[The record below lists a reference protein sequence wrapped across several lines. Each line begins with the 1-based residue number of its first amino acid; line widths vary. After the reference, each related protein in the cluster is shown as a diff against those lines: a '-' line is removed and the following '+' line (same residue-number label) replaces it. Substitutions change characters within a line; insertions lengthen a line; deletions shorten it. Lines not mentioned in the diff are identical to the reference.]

1 VQEVAGNGRLGFDG
15 SSVGLYDE
23 APSPAVPPAAF
34 ALRSDYFQD
43 IGGISSDPAF
53 AAGFEHIELSLR
65 TWLCGG
71 TVIRQPCSRVA
82 MDLRGLGSGGT
93 ASSGS
98 RPSRGAVTQAEADVA
113 VASIADL
120 WMGAE
125 FKDLAFAARFRDRL
139 PYAVRVSPEA
149 RLPAHVA
156 SARAIASINGYGLP
170 AETAEEAGHGAAGA
184 TRCAPFSSF
193 LREVYPG
200 LAADA
205 PGVKAD
211 FDRAHGER
219 SGAGVSSAA
228 IAPGSLDEVGGR
240 AVVHVVVMPGSVFA
254 VFTRD
259 LYVGFCMHDRAYF
272 HPMIGHRLCVF
283 MHVCVYVLYICI
295 YVCVRIGPA

>member
-1 VQEVAGNGRLGFDG
+1 VADNGRLGFDG
-15 SSVGLYDE
+15 SGVGLFDE
-23 APSPAVPPAAF
+23 APSPAAPSAAF

-43 IGGISSDPAF
+43 IGGIPADPAF
-53 AAGFEHIELSLR
+53 ASGFEHVELSMR

-82 MDLRGLGSGGT
+82 IDMRGVGG
-93 ASSGS
+93 AMAAAGGR
-98 RPSRGAVTQAEADVA
+98 RPVRGAVTQAEADVA

-125 FKDLAFAARFRDRL
+125 FKDLAFAARFRDRV

-156 SARAIASINGYGLP
+156 SARAIALTNGYGLP
-170 AETAEEAGHGAAGA
+170 AASSEEAGADAGA

-205 PGVKAD
+205 PAVRAD
-211 FDRAHGER
+211 FALAHGER
-219 SGAGVSSAA
+219 AGAGVPASAAAA
-228 IAPGSLDEVGGR
+228 IAPGSIDEVGRLILAMHACMDG
-240 AVVHVVVMPGSVFA
+240 FA
-254 VFTRD
+254 FQLVLFMLAYPSHHLLIIT
-259 LYVGFCMHDRAYF
+259 CM
-272 HPMIGHRLCVF
+272 
-283 MHVCVYVLYICI
+283 
-295 YVCVRIGPA
+295 